1 MSTTQI
7 QQDISIIKE
16 MIEKTRKETAE
27 SGQFFIAIG
36 LFSIIAA
43 VAIGMLEYFRLNHL
57 IIPLMILMVV
67 VNGLIGYL
75 TVTRKEKKEKVK
87 TYHKTLLY
95 NILFSCAV
103 PAIMILFIF
112 PLLKVY
118 SWNLVPIL
126 ISLIMGI
133 IIYAS
138 GVILESRYLRWCSAA
153 WWAASLLM
161 VYVRNMPRIL
171 IMIAAIFLGWVLPG
185 WLLRKQVQN
194 RSKENEA

>member
-1 MSTTQI
+1 MNATQI

-27 SGQFFIAIG
+27 SGHFFIAIG

-43 VAIGMLEYFRLNHL
+43 VAIGMLEYFHLNHL
-57 IIPLMILMVV
+57 IIPVMILMVV
-67 VNGLIGYL
+67 VNGFIGYL

-95 NILFSCAV
+95 NILFSCTV

-118 SWNLVPIL
+118 PWNLVPIL

-133 IIYAS
+133 IVYAS
-138 GVILESRYLRWCSAA
+138 GVILESRYFRWSSAA

-161 VYVRNMPRIL
+161 VYVRDMPRVL
-171 IMIAAIFLGWVLPG
+171 IMIAAIFLGWVLPA
-185 WLLRKQVQN
+185 LLLNKQVKN
-194 RSKENEA
+194 GSK